1 MKRSGECGVCRD
13 SPRNPECRGRKSLDA
28 SFDLDAH
35 FIVKTAMDLQ
45 ALMSFVFEVTEKW
58 SRIGY
63 QTLLKMQNGSYSQRC
78 LSLQPWFLV
87 AHELTAFQA

>member
-1 MKRSGECGVCRD
+1 MKRSGECGACRD
-13 SPRNPECRGRKSLDA
+13 SPRNPECRGRMSLDA

-58 SRIGY
+58 SKIGY
-63 QTLLKMQNGSYSQRC
+63 QRLPDPVENAEWKLFPA
-78 LSLQPWFLV
+78 LSFAPALV
-87 AHELTAFQA
+87 SCRT